1 MEVIKCW
8 QCKAPMLSTHASCP
22 SCGAPSNLVPAPAE
36 DNESLLR
43 KTALHLLAWWALI
56 LVLSRFSLSG
66 GSLILLSIA
75 TSFYVLRLLK
85 RWQ

>member
-1 MEVIKCW
+1 MEVIHCW

-22 SCGAPSNLVPAPAE
+22 SCNAPSSLLPVRPE
-36 DNESLLR
+36 DNEGLFR

-66 GSLILLSIA
+66 GSLILLSIV

-85 RWQ
+85 KWQ